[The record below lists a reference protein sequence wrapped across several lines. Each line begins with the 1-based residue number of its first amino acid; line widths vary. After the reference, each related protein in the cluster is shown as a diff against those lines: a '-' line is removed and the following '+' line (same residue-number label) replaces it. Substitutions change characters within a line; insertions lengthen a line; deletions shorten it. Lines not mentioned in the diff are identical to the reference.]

1 MTRPVLGHYLLDRQ
15 ELLWRIGDLF
25 AWIANGELD
34 VRIDRTFKLEEAA
47 QAHEYIEARA
57 TKGKVLLEI

>member
-1 MTRPVLGHYLLDRQ
+1 M
-15 ELLWRIGDLF
+15 WRIGDLF
-25 AWIANGELD
+25 NWIANGTLD

-47 QAHEYIEARA
+47 QAHEYIEARN